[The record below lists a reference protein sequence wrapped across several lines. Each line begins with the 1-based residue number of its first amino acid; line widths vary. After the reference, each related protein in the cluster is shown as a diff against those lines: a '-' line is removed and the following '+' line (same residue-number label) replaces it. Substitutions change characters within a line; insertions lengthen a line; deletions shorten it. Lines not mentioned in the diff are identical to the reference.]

1 MAALPQEQQP
11 VTGLF
16 HSARALLDSLLAIA
30 HTRLQLLTTELQEEV
45 RQVGAILLWAFIAAF
60 AAMMGL
66 FLGALAVIF
75 VFWDTHRIAASLAM
89 IALFIAIAVVAA
101 LVLMKKLRDKPP
113 MLDDTLAEL
122 AKDRDNLRNE
132 LLGDRKQKFF
142 AAYMTKARQRMT
154 IRTHPETIA
163 QIVG

>member
-1 MAALPQEQQP
+1 MAALPQEHQQSA
-11 VTGLF
+11 TGLF
-16 HSARALLDSLLAIA
+16 QSLSNFAGSLIAIA

-101 LVLMKKLRDKPP
+101 LILAKKLRSKPP
-113 MLDDTLAEL
+113 LLDDTLAEL
-122 AKDRDNLRNE
+122 AKDRDNL
-132 LLGDRKQKFF
+132 
-142 AAYMTKARQRMT
+142 KARL
-154 IRTHPETIA
+154 
-163 QIVG
+163 

>member
-1 MAALPQEQQP
+1 MAALPQEQP
-11 VTGLF
+11 HSATGLF
-16 HSARALLDSLLAIA
+16 QSLSNFAGSLISIA

-60 AAMMGL
+60 AGMMGL

-89 IALFIAIAVVAA
+89 IALFVVIASGAG
-101 LVLMKKLRDKPP
+101 LMLAKKLRSKSP

-122 AKDRDNLRNE
+122 
-132 LLGDRKQKFF
+132 
-142 AAYMTKARQRMT
+142 
-154 IRTHPETIA
+154 
-163 QIVG
+163 

>member
-1 MAALPQEQQP
+1 MAALPQEQAQP
-11 VTGLF
+11 ATGLF
-16 HSARALLDSLLAIA
+16 HSLSNFAGTLIAIA

-60 AAMMGL
+60 AAMLGL

-89 IALFIAIAVVAA
+89 IALFIGIAVVAA
-101 LVLMKKLRDKPP
+101 LVLAQKLRSKPP

-122 AKDRDNLRNE
+122 AKDRDNL
-132 LLGDRKQKFF
+132 
-142 AAYMTKARQRMT
+142 KARL
-154 IRTHPETIA
+154 
-163 QIVG
+163 

>member
-1 MAALPQEQQP
+1 MAVLPQEHQP

-16 HSARALLDSLLAIA
+16 RSLSNFAGTLIAIA

-89 IALFIAIAVVAA
+89 IALFVLIAIGAG
-101 LVLMKKLRDKPP
+101 LMLAKKLRDKPP

-122 AKDRDNLRNE
+122 AKDRDNL
-132 LLGDRKQKFF
+132 
-142 AAYMTKARQRMT
+142 KARL
-154 IRTHPETIA
+154 
-163 QIVG
+163 

>member
-1 MAALPQEQQP
+1 MAAIPHEQEPQEQP
-11 VTGLF
+11 VAGLF
-16 HSARALLDSLLAIA
+16 QSFSNFAGTLIAIA

-89 IALFIAIAVVAA
+89 IAMFVAIAVVAA
-101 LVLMKKLRDKPP
+101 LLLAKKLRSKAPL
-113 MLDDTLAEL
+113 LDDTLAEL
-122 AKDRDNLRNE
+122 AKDRDNL
-132 LLGDRKQKFF
+132 
-142 AAYMTKARQRMT
+142 KARL
-154 IRTHPETIA
+154 
-163 QIVG
+163 